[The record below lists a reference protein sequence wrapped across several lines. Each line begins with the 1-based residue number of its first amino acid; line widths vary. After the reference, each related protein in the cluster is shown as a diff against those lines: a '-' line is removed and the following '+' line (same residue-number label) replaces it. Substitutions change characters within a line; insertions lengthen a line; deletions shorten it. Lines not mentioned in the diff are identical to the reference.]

1 MVKEVSEP
9 TLKEKEVSEPTP
21 KVSTPDAKEEDHPTL
36 EKSSHRSDE
45 QEAPS
50 RHLWVGNVSTSVT
63 EAELAEQF
71 SRFGDIESVTAYPS
85 RNYAFVNFKS
95 VEDGLYAKKGLQGT
109 VLGGLAIRI
118 EFAKG
123 AKPSKHLWI
132 GNIST
137 SVTKEQL
144 EAECKRFGAVEDVRV
159 LRERNCAFVDFAK
172 TDDAVA
178 AFENLNKKLF
188 GNDELCVE
196 YVKSQQHQKK
206 DSRSDGQSRSD
217 ERSTLHD
224 EVAAAGSF
232 KTISDKPKRDRDDPS
247 EILWVG
253 FPVCMKIDERKLHK
267 AFSPFGG
274 IERITT
280 FPGRTYAFVQFH
292 SIKAATRAKNVLQ
305 GKLFNDPRVSISFA
319 KSEIGPVD
327 HHARATDHHARAI
340 DHHAR
345 ATESWMSSPASNA
358 NLPPLLFSKP
368 PGFLNPRN
376 DRFLGFNHFRPHSPG
391 FRRSEGDMED
401 PSMFFQ
407 NSHHEGGFRDDMV
420 RGMRPGPDINMWGSP
435 ALPEGAF
442 FHPRHVP
449 HMQQERWIFEEEAS
463 NRRDS
468 KRPRAPGNLPPAR
481 GGLIERRSPDSKDDR
496 EAFQVVKAQDYICR
510 FTRNTNFAPETWED
524 PESLKRPAKR
534 PALGLDMDMG
544 RRSPKD
550 SWIMPTSHS
559 KESFHW
565 QGVIA
570 KSGTSVYRARCYSV
584 GQTSNSLFPEVV
596 NCTAR
601 TSLDM
606 LAKHI
611 SEVGDFSLVSFV
623 PHGDLD
629 VEPYQEF
636 IIYLSE
642 KNRAAVCKLSQEST
656 LFLVPPSSF
665 VEHFLKVPN
674 ENTIIGV
681 VLKLQQSVSTS
692 TEQTGSFQHMH
703 MGLPAETYKKSASQ
717 APPLELK
724 LPTMTHMQAS
734 FHGMAGVD
742 VPLLPSRSSGQVSSS
757 AVPSF
762 LSITGISSTGGL
774 NGSLV
779 MANNFL
785 GHGSTI
791 DESQSAQMHL
801 PPGYAS
807 MQQQQQQNSAP
818 QVGSFGLP
826 STTDSS
832 PHQERS
838 LQMNPSLP
846 NSTST
851 QASSTSGQYPPSQ
864 MQTSH
869 IKNAAQTSTSYPPQP
884 PLPQY
889 PHPSTQHKQPSQISL
904 SNILPTQA
912 DQFAQL
918 VSLATSQVQPFAEN
932 VQTAMQPQPPLGSHL
947 HQHHAQ
953 HQAGVTPMSNFAF
966 TKDQWPVSQPHQ
978 LLLSQ
983 KDDNRGQ
990 TTATDAEQRELLE
1003 LAQQKL
1009 SEAKG
1014 ESGED
1019 SKRFQA
1025 TLELAAAL
1033 LQQLQQRAK

>member
-1 MVKEVSEP
+1 MTGQTEDKASSPETTVKEV
-9 TLKEKEVSEPTP
+9 TEPTP
-21 KVSTPDAKEEDHPTL
+21 KVTTPDAKEEEHPT
-36 EKSSHRSDE
+36 EKSSHKSDE
-45 QEAPS
+45 QEVPS

-144 EAECKRFGAVEDVRV
+144 EAECKRFGAIEDVRI
-159 LRERNCAFVDFAK
+159 LRERNCAFVDFGK

-188 GNDELCVE
+188 GTDELSVE
-196 YVKSQQHQKK
+196 YVKSQLHLRK
-206 DSRSDGQSRSD
+206 DGRSELHPRSD
-217 ERSTLHD
+217 ERSTFLQ
-224 EVAAAGSF
+224 EEASAAGSSV
-232 KTISDKPKRDRDDPS
+232 KGTSEKPKRDKDEPS

-253 FPVCMKIDERKLHK
+253 FPICMKIDERKLHK

-292 SIKAATRAKNVLQ
+292 NVKSASRAKNVLQ

-327 HHARATDHHARAI
+327 HHSRPTG
-340 DHHAR
+340 
-345 ATESWMSSPASNA
+345 SWVSSAASNS

-368 PGFLNPRN
+368 PGFPNPRN
-376 DRFLGFNHFRPHSPG
+376 DRFLGFNNFRPHSPTY
-391 FRRSEGDMED
+391 RRRPEGDLEAA
-401 PSMFFQ
+401 SMFLQ
-407 NSHHEGGFRDDMV
+407 SLHHEGGFREDML
-420 RGMRPGPDINMWGSP
+420 RGMHPGPDISMWGSP

-442 FHPRHVP
+442 VHPRHAPYV
-449 HMQQERWIFEEEAS
+449 QQERWNYEEEAL
-463 NRRDS
+463 NRRDP
-468 KRPRAPGNLPPAR
+468 KRARASGNPSAR
-481 GGLIERRSPDSKDDR
+481 GGLIELRSPDSKDDT
-496 EAFQVVKAQDYICR
+496 EAFQVVKAQDYISK
-510 FTRNTNFAPETWED
+510 FTKVGDSGSDNWED
-524 PESLKRPAKR
+524 IEGLKRPAKR
-534 PALGLDMDMG
+534 PALGSDMDVG
-544 RRSPKD
+544 RSFKE
-550 SWIMPTSHS
+550 SWNMPTSQL
-559 KESFHW
+559 KEGFQW

-570 KSGTSVYRARCYSV
+570 KSGTSVCRARCYSI
-584 GQTSNSLFPEVV
+584 GKTNNFSFPEVV

-611 SEVGDFSLVSFV
+611 SEVGEFSLVSFV

-629 VEPYQEF
+629 AESYQEF
-636 IIYLSE
+636 IVYLSE
-642 KNRAAVCKLSQEST
+642 KNRAAVCKLSQDST
-656 LFLVPPSSF
+656 LFLVPPSTF

-674 ENTIIGV
+674 ENNIIGV
-681 VLKLQQSVSTS
+681 VLKLQQSFLTS

-703 MGLPAETYKKSASQ
+703 GGLNGLPAENYQKLVSQ
-717 APPLELK
+717 APLEQK
-724 LPTMTHMQAS
+724 LPIVAS
-734 FHGMAGVD
+734 MKANFPGLAGTEA
-742 VPLLPSRSSGQVSSS
+742 PLLPPRSSLQSSS
-757 AVPSF
+757 AMGPNYPS
-762 LSITGISSTGGL
+762 TVGISPTGGL

-779 MANNFL
+779 MANNAL
-785 GHGSTI
+785 GHGPGPGPAT
-791 DESQSAQMHL
+791 DDAQLAQMHL

-807 MQQQQQQNSAP
+807 MQQQNSAA
-818 QVGSFGLP
+818 QLGSFSLT
-826 STTDSS
+826 STMDLH
-832 PHQERS
+832 PHQEHGLRV
-838 LQMNPSLP
+838 NPPLP
-846 NSTST
+846 ISTNI
-851 QASSTSGQYPPSQ
+851 QASSTSGQYPASQ
-864 MQTSH
+864 LQTIHTKTAS
-869 IKNAAQTSTSYPPQP
+869 APYPQQP

-889 PHPSTQHKQPSQISL
+889 PHPSTQQKQPSQPAQSPL
-904 SNILPTQA
+904 PNIPPMHA

-918 VSLATSQVQPFAEN
+918 ALLTTPQLQPFPDN
-932 VQTAMQPQPPLGSHL
+932 MQTAMQPL
-947 HQHHAQ
+947 HQHHPQ
-953 HQAGVTPMSNFAF
+953 HQMAPMPNLASM
-966 TKDQWPVSQPHQ
+966 KDQWPAAQPS
-978 LLLSQ
+978 LAPASQ
-983 KDDNRGQ
+983 KDENNGQ
-990 TTATDAEQRELLE
+990 MPAVDAEQRELLR

-1019 SKRFQA
+1019 NKRFQA

>member
-1 MVKEVSEP
+1 MTGQAEDKESSPETTVEEVSEP
-9 TLKEKEVSEPTP
+9 TLKEKEVFEPTP
-21 KVSTPDAKEEDHPTL
+21 KVSTPDAKEEDHPTS
-36 EKSSHRSDE
+36 EKPFHRNDE

-95 VEDGLYAKKGLQGT
+95 VEDGLYAKKGLQAT

-132 GNIST
+132 GNISN

-144 EAECKRFGAVEDVRV
+144 EAECKRFGVVDDVRI

-206 DSRSDGQSRSD
+206 DSRSDGQPRSD

-224 EVAAAGSF
+224 EAVKA
-232 KTISDKPKRDRDDPS
+232 ISEKPKRDRDDPS

-253 FPVCMKIDERKLHK
+253 FPICMKIDERKLHK

-292 SIKAATRAKNVLQ
+292 SVKAATRAKNVLQ

-327 HHARATDHHARAI
+327 HHGREAG
-340 DHHAR
+340 
-345 ATESWMSSPASNA
+345 SWMSSPASNA

-368 PGFLNPRN
+368 PGFPNPRN
-376 DRFLGFNHFRPHSPG
+376 DRFLGFNNFRPHSPPG
-391 FRRSEGDMED
+391 FRRRPEGDMED
-401 PSMFFQ
+401 PNMFFQ
-407 NSHHEGGFRDDMV
+407 GSHLEGGFRDDMV
-420 RGMRPGPDINMWGSP
+420 RGMRPGPDINLWGSP

-442 FHPRHVP
+442 IHPRHVS
-449 HMQQERWIFEEEAS
+449 HMQQERWNFEEEALI
-463 NRRDS
+463 RRDT
-468 KRPRAPGNLPPAR
+468 KRPRGPGNFPAAR
-481 GGLIERRSPDSKDDR
+481 GGLMELRSPDKDDR
-496 EAFQVVKAQDYICR
+496 DAFHIVKAQDYISR
-510 FTRNTNFAPETWED
+510 FTRNSNLAPENWED
-524 PESLKRPAKR
+524 PEGLKRPAKR
-534 PALGLDMDMG
+534 PALGSDMDVG
-544 RRSPKD
+544 RSPKD
-550 SWIMPTSHS
+550 SWTMPTSHS
-559 KESFHW
+559 KEGFQW

-570 KSGTSVYRARCYSV
+570 KSGTSVCRARCYSM
-584 GQTSNSLFPEVV
+584 GQTINFVFPEVV

-636 IIYLSE
+636 IVYLSE

-665 VEHFLKVPN
+665 VEHFLKAPN
-674 ENTIIGV
+674 ENKIIDGY
-681 VLKLQQSVSTS
+681 Q
-692 TEQTGSFQHMH
+692 
-703 MGLPAETYKKSASQ
+703 KSASQ
-717 APPLELK
+717 ASLEQK
-724 LPTMTHMQAS
+724 LPTVTHMQAS
-734 FHGMAGVD
+734 PFHGMAGAD
-742 VPLLPSRSSGQVSSS
+742 VPLLPPRSSVPASSS
-757 AVPSF
+757 AIPSYSS
-762 LSITGISSTGGL
+762 SIGISTTGGL
-774 NGSLV
+774 SGNLV
-779 MANNFL
+779 MANNSL
-785 GHGSTI
+785 SHGSVI
-791 DESQSAQMHL
+791 DDSQLGQMHL

-818 QVGSFGLP
+818 QLGSFSLTP
-826 STTDSS
+826 STTDLNL
-832 PHQERS
+832 HQEHGVRII
-838 LQMNPSLP
+838 PPLP
-846 NSTST
+846 ISTTS
-851 QASSTSGQYPPSQ
+851 QPSSTSGQYPPSQ
-864 MQTSH
+864 MQTSQ
-869 IKNAAQTSTSYPPQP
+869 IKNVAQTSTPYLQQP

-889 PHPSTQHKQPSQISL
+889 PHPSTQQKQPFQPAQISL
-904 SNILPTQA
+904 PSPLPMQA
-912 DQFAQL
+912 DHFAQL
-918 VSLATSQVQPFAEN
+918 ASMVTSQVQPFGEN
-932 VQTAMQPQPPLGSHL
+932 VQAAMQSQPPLGSQV
-947 HQHHAQ
+947 HQHQ
-953 HQAGVTPMSNFAF
+953 VGVAPMSNFAPI
-966 TKDQWPVSQPHQ
+966 KEQWSASQPSQ
-978 LLLSQ
+978 LPPSQ

-990 TTATDAEQRELLE
+990 TAAVDAEQRELLQ

-1019 SKRFQA
+1019 NKRFQA